1 MTFFQKISKA
11 PTTLEAKLADVH
23 CSWEKN
29 KRETEKKCAKA
40 AEKAARPENIF
51 PIATIK
57 EMKKSNLTTL
67 LPKYIEKAQVFVDS
81 LTDLEEREQVKIK
94 I

>member
-1 MTFFQKISKA
+1 M
-11 PTTLEAKLADVH
+11 EAKLADVH

-29 KRETEKKCAKA
+29 KRETEKKCVKA
-40 AEKAARPENIF
+40 AEKAARPENKL

-57 EMKKSNLTTL
+57 EMKKSKLITL
-67 LPKYIEKAQVFVDS
+67 LPKYIEKARGFVDS